1 MSYRMNIK
9 YSKIETHE
17 RKSGYI
23 RTKAACNMTI
33 YLIYMFYLFMKM
45 KSLPVNYNLKYDI

>member
-9 YSKIETHE
+9 YSKIERHE
-17 RKSGYI
+17 SKSGYI

-33 YLIYMFYLFMKM
+33 YI
-45 KSLPVNYNLKYDI
+45 